1 MIVSQAED
9 NAEEYRPISTL
20 AVLAL
25 IAGCSSFLS
34 LISQILWVIPIL
46 AGGLSLAAIRDT
58 SIGKSHKAGRG
69 LALIGLALSV
79 GFGAQSFS
87 VFSVNAWID
96 HSRARETVL
105 RWHQA
110 IRDGEWDVV
119 HGFCTPGLIPVEEV
133 DHDGP
138 DHEGHSH
145 GSEESRK
152 LSEIKELRNFP
163 AVRSLAACNRITL
176 TDIVRGN
183 QRYQGSL
190 HVTIDVGECE
200 SHSEDSLPHVVDLWL
215 QHTTQEEPEVG
226 EDADGFQRVEIWQII
241 RIYKSFYHLC
251 I

>member
-1 MIVSQAED
+1 MIVSQTED
-9 NAEEYRPISTL
+9 NADEYRPLSTL
-20 AVLAL
+20 AVLAFV
-25 IAGCSSFLS
+25 AGASSFLA
-34 LISQILWVIPIL
+34 LTSQILWVIPIL

-79 GFGAQSFS
+79 GFGTQSFS

-110 IRDGEWDVV
+110 IRNGEWDVV
-119 HGFCTPGLIPVEEV
+119 HGFCALGLIAVEEV

-138 DHEGHSH
+138 DHDGHND

-152 LSEIKELRNFP
+152 LLEIKKLRDFP
-163 AVRSLAACNRITL
+163 AVRSLAACNSITL
-176 TDIVRGN
+176 TEIVRGN

-200 SHSEDSLPHVVDLWL
+200 NHSEDSLPHTVDLWL
-215 QHTTQEEPEVG
+215 QQTTQEEPEVG
-226 EDADGFQRVEIWQII
+226 EDAAGFQRVEIWQLI
-241 RIYKSFYHLC
+241 RIDPSE
-251 I
+251 

>member
-25 IAGCSSFLS
+25 IAGCSSFLA

-138 DHEGHSH
+138 DHDGHSH

-226 EDADGFQRVEIWQII
+226 EDAAGFQRVEIWQII
-241 RIYKSFYHLC
+241 RIDPSE
-251 I
+251 

>member
-1 MIVSQAED
+1 MIVSQAEE
-9 NAEEYRPISTL
+9 NPEEYRPISTL

-25 IAGCSSFLS
+25 IAGCSSFLA

-110 IRDGEWDVV
+110 IRDGEWEVV
-119 HGFCTPGLIPVEEV
+119 LGFCTPGLIPIEEI
-133 DHDGP
+133 DHDG
-138 DHEGHSH
+138 HNH
-145 GSEESRK
+145 GPEESRK
-152 LSEIKELRNFP
+152 LLEIKELQNFP
-163 AVRSLAACNRITL
+163 AIRALAACNRITV

-183 QRYQGSL
+183 QQYQESL
-190 HVTIDVGECE
+190 HATIDVGECE
-200 SHSEDSLPHVVDLWL
+200 NHSEDSLPRIVDLWL

-226 EDADGFQRVEIWQII
+226 EDAAGFQRVEVWQII
-241 RIYKSFYHLC
+241 RIDPSE
-251 I
+251 